1 MGGFLFLAEDV
12 NIRNL
17 GEDYSSRCACLYQK
31 ANFYLIPNLLRAAQM
46 LISNGTKVTRMILIT
61 RGIVIVVLRFAI
73 TKKTT
78 ASVIAIIST
87 VLMISDANN
96 VITSSS
102 FYSRISDMRN
112 TALSYSAAE
121 RSINSNI
128 G

>member
-1 MGGFLFLAEDV
+1 MPTSKILEGIVRTAALACIKNE
-12 NIRNL
+12 L
-17 GEDYSSRCACLYQK
+17 
-31 ANFYLIPNLLRAAQM
+31 YLIPNLLRAAQM
-46 LISNGTKVTRMILIT
+46 LISNGTKVTRMMLIT
-61 RGIVIVVLRFAI
+61 RGIVIAVLRFAI

-102 FYSRISDMRN
+102 FYSRNIDMRN
-112 TALSYSAAE
+112 TALSYSSAE
-121 RSINSNI
+121 RRINLNI